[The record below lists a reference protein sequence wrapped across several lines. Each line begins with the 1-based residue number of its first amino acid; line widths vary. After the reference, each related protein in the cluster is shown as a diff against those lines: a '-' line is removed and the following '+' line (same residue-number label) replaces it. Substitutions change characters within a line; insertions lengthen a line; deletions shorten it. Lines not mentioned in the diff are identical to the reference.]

1 LPPTFRSLSLAA
13 PSLER
18 RSENRIATTPTSRY

>member
-1 LPPTFRSLSLAA
+1 LSLAA

-18 RSENRIATTPTSRY
+18 RSENRIATTPTSRYDGMLS